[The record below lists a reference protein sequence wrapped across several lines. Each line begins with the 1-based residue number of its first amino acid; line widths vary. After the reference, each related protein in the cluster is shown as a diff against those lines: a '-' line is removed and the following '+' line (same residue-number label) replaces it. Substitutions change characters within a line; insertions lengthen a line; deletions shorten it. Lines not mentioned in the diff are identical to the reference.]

1 MSHQEQLARAYL
13 QVGIPL
19 DRLPYSLDMDR
30 LVAWLSSAEGEG
42 ATSQKVWRELVD
54 LRKRGKLPKLG
65 RL

>member
-1 MSHQEQLARAYL
+1 MSHQEQLARVYL
-13 QVGIPL
+13 QIGIPL

-30 LVAWLSSAEGEG
+30 LVILVSNAEGE
-42 ATSQKVWRELVD
+42 AAAYHKVWRKLVD